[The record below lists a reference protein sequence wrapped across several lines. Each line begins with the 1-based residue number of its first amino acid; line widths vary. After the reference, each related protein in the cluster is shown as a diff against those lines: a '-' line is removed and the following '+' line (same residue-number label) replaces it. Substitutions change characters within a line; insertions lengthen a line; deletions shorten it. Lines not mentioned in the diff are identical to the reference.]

1 MARAKAVKAVASAT
15 PQVVVDLQAERV
27 AAFEA
32 VLDGMAEGKTV
43 EQAMRGVVVGGKGW
57 TAGAMRRWIADDE
70 ERTARYQR
78 MKRLLAQAWAEEA
91 IQIARESTNQSA
103 TVDRVLIDT
112 LKWAASKANPAE
124 YGERQTVEH
133 QGAQNLT
140 VKIVEDDIPVRNPSA
155 NQNVIQATGDLRVP
169 VRSGEGLRALESAV
183 MTSVLSA
190 GSVSVTGEED

>member
-1 MARAKAVKAVASAT
+1 MARAKAVKAVEK
-15 PQVVVDLQAERV
+15 PVVDLDAERAV
-27 AAFEA
+27 AFEA

-43 EQAMRGVVVGGKGW
+43 EEAMRGVVVGGKGW

-70 ERTARYQR
+70 ARVAQYQR

-140 VKIVEDDIPVRNPSA
+140 VKIVEDEVPVRNA
-155 NQNVIQATGDLRVP
+155 GVNQTLTQATGNVRAT
-169 VRSGEGLRALESAV
+169 VRSGETIRALEGAM

-190 GSVSVTGEED
+190 GNVSVAGGEE

>member
-1 MARAKAVKAVASAT
+1 MARAKAGKVAVEAVPVA
-15 PQVVVDLQAERV
+15 VDLEAERV
-27 AAFEA
+27 SAFEA

-43 EQAMRGVVVGGKGW
+43 EEAMRGVVVGGKAW

-70 ERTARYQR
+70 GRVAKYQR

-140 VKIVEDDIPVRNPSA
+140 VKIVEDEVPIRNAGA
-155 NQNVIQATGDLRVP
+155 NQNVIQATGNVRAT
-169 VRSGEGLRALESAV
+169 VRSGETIRALEGAM

-190 GSVSVTGEED
+190 GNVSVAGEKE